1 MPDSQEVVE
10 RHVMNFGGSFNMDDT
25 IVSMGVHPV
34 KTTVISGNTNTG
46 WDSDELPIDIDGE
59 MDVNMVVVLL
69 HTFTGYTADRRM

>member
-1 MPDSQEVVE
+1 
-10 RHVMNFGGSFNMDDT
+10 MDDA

-34 KTTVISGNTNTG
+34 KTTVISGNTNTR

-69 HTFTGYTADRRM
+69 HAFTGYVTDWWMQCIKRDD